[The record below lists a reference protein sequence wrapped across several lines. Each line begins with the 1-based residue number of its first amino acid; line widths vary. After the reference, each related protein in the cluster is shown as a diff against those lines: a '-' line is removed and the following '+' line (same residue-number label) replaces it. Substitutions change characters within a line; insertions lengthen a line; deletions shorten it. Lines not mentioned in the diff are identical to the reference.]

1 MRFQINDLLM
11 MIGEDNDGCK
21 KKMIFGEIGGEA
33 GLENKG
39 ELNNYG
45 KQKDSE
51 SGDRGLGKSR
61 IILQRKTSKLREGD
75 TISNLVD
82 PFLSEAVQSEWK
94 IHAKE
99 ESRAGE
105 KELCKQLW
113 TKY

>member
-1 MRFQINDLLM
+1 MVNRRTQNQET
-11 MIGEDNDGCK
+11 GVWGR
-21 KKMIFGEIGGEA
+21 A
-33 GLENKG
+33 V
-39 ELNNYG
+39 
-45 KQKDSE
+45 
-51 SGDRGLGKSR
+51 
-61 IILQRKTSKLREGD
+61 LQRKTSKLREGD